1 MAQESKW
8 DYPVKPGSQE
18 WAQLITQDMKVQACQ
33 IPVEILQKIS
43 SEDLVALCLSYP
55 LFINTTVFP
64 TFQKGM
70 DDLRNDF
77 NGINELFRRA
87 ESSKL
92 LSAKYIKLSVKNL
105 DPNWTILQKGKHAYD
120 LMFLELVLSQKEILK
135 QLSKNELK
143 LLLNNSVQKYNDK
156 KDLLNIYGEI
166 SLNTIG
172 LLISSTILQIDS
184 SGELF
189 SLKEIQDMY
198 ARMNINSPGI
208 NDYIP
213 KIDKVVNDVNRLIK

>member
-1 MAQESKW
+1 
-8 DYPVKPGSQE
+8 
-18 WAQLITQDMKVQACQ
+18 
-33 IPVEILQKIS
+33 
-43 SEDLVALCLSYP
+43 
-55 LFINTTVFP
+55 
-64 TFQKGM
+64 
-70 DDLRNDF
+70 
-77 NGINELFRRA
+77 
-87 ESSKL
+87 
-92 LSAKYIKLSVKNL
+92 
-105 DPNWTILQKGKHAYD
+105 
-120 LMFLELVLSQKEILK
+120 MFLELVLSQKEILK